1 MLQAVVCVE
10 LFIHVCLISHDQFGM
25 VVRMLKNPK
34 PDKVK
39 DRVERQR
46 GWDMIGIRFTA
57 FIPPMVKAA

>member
-1 MLQAVVCVE
+1 MLQAVVCVV
-10 LFIHVCLISHDQFGM
+10 LFMHVCLISHDQFGM

-46 GWDMIGIRFTA
+46 GWDMIGIQFAA
-57 FIPPMVKAA
+57 FIPPMEKAA